1 VIKLPKWAKVYL
13 EDNECPGCGAKL
25 SESEIVS
32 VGIRKA
38 SDGKPRLCFDSMC
51 NECDQKCS
59 TTLVT
64 SFDLEAEQIAA
75 EILAAYG
82 GESMIEIVSGRKML
96 PPGRAAEEFE
106 KDFES
111 LKRFMAQNDS
121 FEEFMRHC
129 GLSDR
134 EINNP

>member
-1 VIKLPKWAKVYL
+1 MIKLPKWAEIYL
-13 EDNECPGCGAKL
+13 DDNECPGCGEKL
-25 SESEIVS
+25 SNSEIVS

-38 SDGKPRLCFDSMC
+38 SDGKPRLCFDSLC
-51 NECDQKCS
+51 HECDQKCS

-64 SFDLEAEQIAA
+64 SFDLEAEQLAS
-75 EILAAYG
+75 EILAAYS
-82 GESMIEIVSGRKML
+82 GESMIEIVSSRKML
-96 PPGRAAEEFE
+96 PPGRAAEEFD

-111 LKRFMAQNDS
+111 LKRFMADNDS

-134 EINNP
+134 EIRNP

>member
-1 VIKLPKWAKVYL
+1 MIKLPKWAEIYL
-13 EDNECPGCGAKL
+13 DDNDCPGCGAKL
-25 SESEIVS
+25 SSSEIVS
-32 VGIRKA
+32 VGIRIA

-51 NECDQKCS
+51 HECDQKCS

-64 SFDLEAEQIAA
+64 SFDLAAEQLAA
-75 EILAAYG
+75 EILAAYS
-82 GESMIEIVSGRKML
+82 GESMIEIVSSRKML

-106 KDFES
+106 KDCES
-111 LKRFMAQNDS
+111 LRKFMEDNDS

-134 EINNP
+134 EIRNP